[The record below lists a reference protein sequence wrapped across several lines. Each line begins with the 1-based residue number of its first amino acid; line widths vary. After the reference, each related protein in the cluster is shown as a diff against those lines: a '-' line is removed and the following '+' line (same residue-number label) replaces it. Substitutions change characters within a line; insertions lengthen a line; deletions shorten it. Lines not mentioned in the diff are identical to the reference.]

1 MATTK
6 GYARRGHIAEEVF
19 AQVQKLVAG
28 ERIGRTEAFR
38 QLAKKTGRKP
48 GTVAANYYR
57 IARRSGVKLA
67 RRRRHGVG
75 NDAVG
80 SVVKR
85 ALSALDEVS
94 SLFRRLE
101 GEVVRLRQE
110 NKRLAAIRRL
120 IGRS

>member
-6 GYARRGHIAEEVF
+6 RRVRRGHVGQEIF
-19 AQVQKLVAG
+19 AQVQKLVADEG
-28 ERIGRTEAFR
+28 IGRTEAFR
-38 QLAKKTGRKP
+38 RLAKKTGRRQ

-67 RRRRHGVG
+67 KRRRHGG
-75 NDAVG
+75 GTDAVG
-80 SVVKR
+80 VVVKR
-85 ALSALDEVS
+85 ALSALDEVT